1 MKRSVAGFL
10 LLAAV
15 ALALGCAVTP
25 CASWVEVGDG
35 DWRFAWDPRWSRMS
49 HTLEPGNTH
58 GGVVVDRR
66 GRIYVN
72 TDARR
77 AVMVMER
84 DGSIV
89 DAWGEELAGGLHGM
103 CLAPGGEELWL
114 VHTGRHELL
123 RATLEGEI
131 LFRRGWPEESGQ
143 YQKAEQFNPTGV
155 TVGPGGDV
163 YVADGYGLG
172 FVHQFRADGTWVRC
186 WGGGGTEPGK
196 FRTPHGIALDERHD
210 PPRLIVADGYGL
222 GFVHQFRADGTWVR
236 CWGGGGTEPGKFRT
250 PHGIALDERH
260 DPPRLIVADR
270 ENHRLQT
277 FTLDGALIEVV
288 EGMLRR
294 PCGAALHG
302 DVLAVPDLAG
312 RVTLLDRDNRLL
324 AQLGDQPDEGKR
336 ANNGVPRSDW
346 LDGQFVS
353 PHGLAWGP
361 DGDLY
366 VLDWVA
372 QGRFTRLAPI
382 R

>member
-210 PPRLIVADGYGL
+210 PPRLIVAD
-222 GFVHQFRADGTWVR
+222 
-236 CWGGGGTEPGKFRT
+236 
-250 PHGIALDERH
+250 
-260 DPPRLIVADR
+260 R